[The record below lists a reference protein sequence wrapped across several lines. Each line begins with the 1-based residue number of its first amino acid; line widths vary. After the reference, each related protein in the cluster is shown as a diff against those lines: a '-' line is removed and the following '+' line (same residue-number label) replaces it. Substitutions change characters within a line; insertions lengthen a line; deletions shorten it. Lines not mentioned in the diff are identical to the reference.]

1 VGPLSDLVAEAFAAN
16 VAVVGHDP
24 SVDPPSVDI
33 RKLFSLS
40 PTKNPNKQEHFS
52 LANLSILW
60 PVL

>member
-33 RKLFSLS
+33 RKL
-40 PTKNPNKQEHFS
+40 
-52 LANLSILW
+52 LSITVKE
-60 PVL
+60 PI